1 MLIEIDLT
9 ILEKADRETLVNWQQ
24 GLITLIDISARKGDQ
39 GAVKAIQMCGRFIDE
54 EIEKR
59 EKEGKV

>member
-9 ILEKADRETLVNWQQ
+9 ELERADKETLINWKQ
-24 GLITLIDISARKGDQ
+24 GIITMMDIRAKKGDMK
-39 GAVKAIQMCGRFIDE
+39 AVQAIQMCGRFIDE

-59 EKEGKV
+59 EKEGRV